1 MWEDRENSSVGYNE
15 EMFGESPAA
24 GRQEENQSHPVPD
37 DLQALLARQLT
48 PGERLLWC
56 GKPQRLHA
64 PGGMGRI
71 FAVFFLGFACFWEL
85 MALQTVALGAGL
97 FGVVFPLFGIPFIL
111 VGLKMLFPNLFG
123 GRRIQNT
130 VYAITDQRALIVTSG
145 RVNAWDLDSVQGVE
159 KRYYKDGTGDL
170 VLSNGRVETYYRNGH
185 THSRNV
191 TLEFSGLADVDAAE
205 AALRSR

>member
-1 MWEDRENSSVGYNE
+1 MWEDRDNSSVGYNE
-15 EMFGESPAA
+15 EMFGESPTP
-24 GRQEENQSHPVPD
+24 RPQQETQFRPAMD
-37 DLQALLARQLT
+37 DVQALLARQLA
-48 PGERLLWC
+48 PGERLLWS
-56 GKPQRLHA
+56 GRPQKLHA

-85 MALQTVALGAGL
+85 MALQTLSLGAGL
-97 FGVVFPLFGIPFIL
+97 IGIIFPLFGIPFIL
-111 VGLKMLFPNLFG
+111 VGLKMLFPNLLG

-130 VYAITDQRALIVTSG
+130 VYAITDQRALIVTNG
-145 RVNAWDLDSVQGVE
+145 RVNAWELDSVQGVE

-170 VLSNGRVETYYRNGH
+170 VLSNGRVETYYHNGH

-191 TLEFSGLADVDAAE
+191 TMEFSGLADVDAAE